1 MTQNLSLKFEE
12 LSTDLISKPED
23 EKDEKK
29 TTKKTPK
36 SKPKN
41 SKPLVNWAASPLI
54 VKFTGLAAIGGFTA
68 HYVYH
73 ATWCTQLMYSGP
85 SIMLTGRNRDGSPKL
100 IDDWREAYYWLRQN
114 TKEDD
119 QILSWWDYGY
129 QIAGM
134 ANRTTVV
141 DNNTWNNTH
150 IARVENHPRRR
161 EKSINVELTNHSQ

>member
-1 MTQNLSLKFEE
+1 MIPEPEVEKELESEPESQSDEDSQAEE
-12 LSTDLISKPED
+12 
-23 EKDEKK
+23 EKCEKK
-29 TTKKTPK
+29 SVKK
-36 SKPKN
+36 SKKN
-41 SKPLVNWAASPLI
+41 KKSKVSKPLVNWAASPLLI
-54 VKFTGLAAIGGFTA
+54 KFTSLAAIGGFMT

-114 TKEDD
+114 TKESD

-134 ANRTTVV
+134 ANRTS
-141 DNNTWNNTH
+141 
-150 IARVENHPRRR
+150 VEHF
-161 EKSINVELTNHSQ
+161 ELYLNIFY